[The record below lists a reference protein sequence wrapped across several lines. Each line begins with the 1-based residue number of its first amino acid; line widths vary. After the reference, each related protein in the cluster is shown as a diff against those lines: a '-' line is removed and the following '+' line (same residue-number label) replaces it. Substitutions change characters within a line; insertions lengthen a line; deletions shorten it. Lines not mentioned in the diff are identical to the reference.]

1 MFKQLCG
8 DGSLRNVCIAT
19 TNWGRVTKE
28 EGDTR
33 EQELRASP
41 NLFKPLI
48 NEGAQLARHDKGITS
63 ARSIV
68 DFLIQKN
75 PTKLQIQIEL
85 DAGMTLEDTSTG
97 AGLREEILALKA
109 KHEAELLAL
118 KEELEE
124 AAREKHAELLAE
136 LEKERQITEAQ
147 MKKTEEDLENL
158 KMQAR
163 SDKEKYEEEIR
174 RLEDKMAMDAKQ
186 IEAKLFEAH
195 EELERNNHDRLE
207 LLKQQAQLDKDK
219 HEADLL
225 SLNERMEA
233 ETKARAEQE
242 QAESVKRDRLEQERR
257 DKEKR
262 ESEARKREAG
272 REREAEARK
281 REARREREA
290 EAREREERE
299 NQAKRD
305 SDRVASTVWSFVS
318 SFWR

>member
-8 DGSLRNVCIAT
+8 DGSLRNVYIAT

-28 EGDTR
+28 EGDMR

-48 NEGAQLARHDKGITS
+48 NEGAQLTRHDKGITS

-118 KEELEE
+118 KEEMEE
-124 AAREKHAELLAE
+124 AAREKDAELLAE
-136 LEKERQITEAQ
+136 LEKERQITKAQ

-158 KMQAR
+158 KMQMR
-163 SDKEKYEEEIR
+163 SHKEKYEEEIR
-174 RLEDKMAMDAKQ
+174 RLEDKMAMVVKQ
-186 IEAKLFEAH
+186 IEVKLCEAH
-195 EELERNNHDRLE
+195 EELERNNRDRLE
-207 LLKQQAQLDKDK
+207 LLKQQAQRDK
-219 HEADLL
+219 ADLL
-225 SLNERMEA
+225 NLNQRKI
-233 ETKARAEQE
+233 KARAEQE
-242 QAESVKRDRLEQERR
+242 QTESVKRDRLEQVRR

-262 ESEARKREAG
+262 ELEARKREPG
-272 REREAEARK
+272 REREV
-281 REARREREA
+281 EA
-290 EAREREERE
+290 EQERE
-299 NQAKRD
+299 NQAKQG
-305 SDRVASTVWSFVS
+305 SSIASTLWSIAFYPLT
-318 SFWR
+318 FWR